1 MVNKMTPKVSICI
14 PTWEQK
20 GFGVKYLSKLL
31 DTVKSQT
38 YKDLEVVISDH
49 SINDDILNL
58 VKNYSKDLLINYV
71 RNHEKLGNSPFN
83 TNNSIINS
91 KGEIIKVMFQDDFF
105 FDNNAL
111 EIIISKFNDNV
122 MWVVNG
128 CNHTDSDNTKYWNY
142 MIPRWNDS
150 MYRGVNTISS
160 PSVLSF
166 RRDVNI
172 RFDDNLVMLMDC
184 EIYHNFYTNYGLP
197 VIVTETLVTNR
208 LHNNQIS
215 TNYKLN
221 INDEINYVKKKY
233 NIL

>member
-1 MVNKMTPKVSICI
+1 
-14 PTWEQK
+14 
-20 GFGVKYLSKLL
+20 
-31 DTVKSQT
+31 
-38 YKDLEVVISDH
+38 
-49 SINDDILNL
+49 
-58 VKNYSKDLLINYV
+58 
-71 RNHEKLGNSPFN
+71 
-83 TNNSIINS
+83 
-91 KGEIIKVMFQDDFF
+91 
-105 FDNNAL
+105 
-111 EIIISKFNDNV
+111 
-122 MWVVNG
+122 
-128 CNHTDSDNTKYWNY
+128 

-172 RFDDNLVMLMDC
+172 RFDDNLVMLIDC

>member
-1 MVNKMTPKVSICI
+1 MVNADFSDEDKLWYNFCKSSLPPKV
-14 PTWEQK
+14 P
-20 GFGVKYLSKLL
+20 
-31 DTVKSQT
+31 
-38 YKDLEVVISDH
+38 
-49 SINDDILNL
+49 
-58 VKNYSKDLLINYV
+58 LLISLYAFV
-71 RNHEKLGNSPFN
+71 KRSGGAS
-83 TNNSIINS
+83 
-91 KGEIIKVMFQDDFF
+91 G
-105 FDNNAL
+105 A
-111 EIIISKFNDNV
+111 KFNDDV

-128 CNHTDSDNTKYWNY
+128 CNHTDSGNTKYWNY
-142 MIPRWNDS
+142 MVPRWNDS
-150 MYRGVNTISS
+150 TYRGVNTISS

-166 RRDVNI
+166 RRDTNI

-208 LHNNQIS
+208 LHDNQIS